1 VFISIHFIDYD
12 IERRWDVSILF
23 TPINLGNIQIKNR
36 FIQSA
41 TYEVMAAETGEVSD
55 KLIKRYQRLA
65 KGEVGL
71 IIPGY
76 MYVHPL
82 GRSYKHQTGI
92 HNDAMIPG
100 LRRLVET
107 VHKEGAKIVFQLA
120 HAGRQTTKSMIGET
134 PLGPSSSGRNP
145 ITFIKPKE
153 MRADQIEEVI
163 QAFAL
168 ATNRAVETGVDGIQL
183 HAAHGYL
190 INQFISPFF
199 NHRKDDWGSSD
210 ANRFRFLKEVLSEVK
225 KVLPQGMPVF
235 VKLNTHD
242 YTPREGITPSLAVT
256 YARWLAELAIDGLEI
271 SCGSPVYS
279 FMNMCRG
286 DVPVKEL
293 VNSLP
298 FWKKPLGKLMLRSM
312 VGKYNFE
319 GGYNIEA
326 AKMIKPVLGKT
337 PLFLVGGLR
346 QVAEMEDVLEKKYA
360 DCISMSRPFIREPF
374 IVKKIKEGNATAV
387 ACVSCN
393 RCLAAVTH
401 NIPVQCYNKGLPES

>member
-1 VFISIHFIDYD
+1 MFISIHFIDYD